1 MQKNL
6 ATIECTLCE
15 HSIVMNNCAD
25 SVCTIDET
33 LMGPDC
39 DLIHCTVQLVRFD
52 VIRTIDGDGSFIYCD
67 NSDGMRFIENMFE
80 MK

>member
-1 MQKNL
+1 
-6 ATIECTLCE
+6 
-15 HSIVMNNCAD
+15 
-25 SVCTIDET
+25 
-33 LMGPDC
+33 MGPDC
-39 DLIHCTVQLVRFD
+39 DLIHCTVQSVRFD

>member
-1 MQKNL
+1 MISNTMCARK
-6 ATIECTLCE
+6 
-15 HSIVMNNCAD
+15 SGNNCAD
-25 SVCTIDET
+25 SVCTIGET
-33 LMGPDC
+33 LMEPDC
-39 DLIHCTVQLVRFD
+39 DLIHCSVQSVRFD